1 MREVYKGL
9 FVGDDSDFEK
19 VKNDSSWY
27 IVRACKEGPGGHR
40 NILHYTSPG
49 APKDRNYLF
58 VKRSRFLVLNI
69 IDAQDPTFVPDSLID
84 ESLTFINDQLSK
96 NHKVLIACN
105 HGLSRSP
112 TIAFLYLYSA
122 GKLPQEY
129 HKALRSFRQ
138 IYPQYDPSPGLEL
151 YAKRRIREMKR

>member
-1 MREVYKGL
+1 MREVFKNLYIG
-9 FVGDDSDFEK
+9 GDDSVSEARK
-19 VKNDSSWY
+19 RGMNIIHS
-27 IVRACKEGPGGHR
+27 CKDGPHSHR
-40 NILHYTSPG
+40 SVLKYESMG
-49 APKDRNYLF
+49 APKGPEYLV
-58 VKRSRFLVLNI
+58 VKRPGNIYLNL
-69 IDAQDPTFVPDSLID
+69 IDADDPSFIPDEIVNTALTAVKDSL
-84 ESLTFINDQLSK
+84 SK
-96 NHKVLIACN
+96 DKPILIHCN